1 MNIIKTNNLTKYY
14 GKNRGILNVDIEVPP
29 GLIYGFIGP
38 NGAGKSTTIRILLSF
53 VRPSSGSAE
62 IFGRDCMKYGREIRK
77 NIGYIPAEVNF
88 YDDMTVSGILK
99 YAGRLYGKCNME
111 TVNRLCDLFEIEKQK
126 KIRALST
133 GNKKKLAIVQA
144 FMHEPE
150 LLIMDEPT
158 SGLDPIMKNNFFELL
173 HEQRKKGT
181 TVFFSSHVL
190 SEVQR
195 ICDRVAIIKEGSILK
210 VENVDEIS
218 ETKYKK
224 ARILFSDTKKAS
236 LFSSDLAN
244 DIVIN
249 GALVSALYEG
259 DVKDIMREILGH
271 NPENVWMEEPDLE
284 EIFLNYY

>member
-1 MNIIKTNNLTKYY
+1 MNIIRTHNLTKNY
-14 GKNRGILNVDIEVPP
+14 GKNRGILDVGIEVPQ
-29 GLIYGFIGP
+29 GSIYGFIGP

-53 VRPSSGSAE
+53 VKPSTGSAE
-62 IFGRDCMKYGREIRK
+62 IFGMDCMKNGREIRK

-88 YDDMTVSGILK
+88 YDDMTVSGLLK
-99 YAGRLYGKCNME
+99 YAGRLYGRFSTK
-111 TVNRLCDLFEIEKQK
+111 TVDRLCDIFEIEKGK

-144 FMHEPE
+144 FMHEPK

-158 SGLDPIMKNNFFELL
+158 SGLDPIMKSNFFELL
-173 HEQRKKGT
+173 REQKRNGT
-181 TVFFSSHVL
+181 TIFFSSHVL

-195 ICDRVAIIKEGSILK
+195 ICDMVAIIKEGSILK
-210 VENVDEIS
+210 VANVDEIS
-218 ETKYKK
+218 ETKFKK
-224 ARILFSDTKKAS
+224 VRILFSNVKEAS
-236 LFSSDLAN
+236 MFSSEFAH

-249 GALVSALYEG
+249 GNMATALYEG
-259 DVKDIMREILGH
+259 DVKDIMKELLKY

>member
-1 MNIIKTNNLTKYY
+1 VNIIETHNLTKYY
-14 GKNRGILNVDIEVPP
+14 GKNRGILGVDIEVPG

-53 VRPSSGSAE
+53 VKPSSGCAE
-62 IFGRDCMKYGREIRK
+62 IFGMDCMKKGREIRK

-88 YDDMTVSGILK
+88 YDDMTVSGLLK
-99 YAGRLYGKCNME
+99 YAGRLYGRCDTK
-111 TVNRLCDLFEIEKQK
+111 TVDRLCDMFEIEKSK
-126 KIRALST
+126 KIHALST

-144 FMHEPE
+144 FMHEPN

-158 SGLDPIMKNNFFELL
+158 SGLDPIMKSNFFELL
-173 HEQRKKGT
+173 REQKRKGT
-181 TVFFSSHVL
+181 TIFFSSHVL

-210 VENVDEIS
+210 VADIDEIS
-218 ETKYKK
+218 ETKFKK
-224 ARILFSDTKKAS
+224 VRILFGNDIEAS
-236 LFSSDLAN
+236 MFSSEYTE

-249 GALVSALYEG
+249 GNLVTALYEG
-259 DVKDIMREILGH
+259 DIKDIMKEILKQ

-284 EIFLNYY
+284 EIFLNFY